1 MQPDVLK
8 FQKMP
13 ALEFS
18 LLIFCQVPGSCSY
31 KVALAKKECK
41 MFNDFAFKYKN
52 GGKVFKNFKSV
63 I

>member
-13 ALEFS
+13 ALDFS
-18 LLIFCQVPGSCSY
+18 LLNFCQVPGSCFY
-31 KVALAKKECK
+31 KIALMKKECK
-41 MFNDFAFKYKN
+41 MFNDIAFKYKN
-52 GGKVFKNFKSV
+52 EGKVFKKFKSV